1 MMPSILP
8 RSVDLRS
15 GRWWTLVTLLA
26 VATFFAAIGS
36 YAITLTDLMISPM
49 LLAPGIGTALIM
61 RWGYSIWPGLLAGD
75 LIGQLMVRARAW
87 THISLPPSFA
97 WSSSWP
103 PLSPL
108 PRHQLRPPRRR
119 RRSL

>member
-1 MMPSILP
+1 MMPSVLP

-49 LLAPGIGTALIM
+49 LLTPGIGTALIM
-61 RWGYSIWPGLLAGD
+61 RWSYSICPGFLAGD

-87 THISLPPSFA
+87 THISFSPSFA
-97 WSSSWP
+97 
-103 PLSPL
+103 
-108 PRHQLRPPRRR
+108 
-119 RRSL
+119 